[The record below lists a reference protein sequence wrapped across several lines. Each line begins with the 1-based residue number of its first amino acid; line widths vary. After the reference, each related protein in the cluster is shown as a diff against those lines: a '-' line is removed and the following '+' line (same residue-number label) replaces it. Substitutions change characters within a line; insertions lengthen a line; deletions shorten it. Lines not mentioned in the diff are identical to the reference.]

1 MMLLICTAA
10 GFNTGKMQM
19 YIEEKRRK
27 VHCDTVTCM
36 YRFFS
41 LWNSLLSVCDIVKL
55 VIKHFCFFGLSLFN
69 SIAVSFTR

>member
-27 VHCDTVTCM
+27 VHCDTVTCLV
-36 YRFFS
+36 FFPVE
-41 LWNSLLSVCDIVKL
+41 LSFVCV
-55 VIKHFCFFGLSLFN
+55 
-69 SIAVSFTR
+69 

>member
-1 MMLLICTAA
+1 MLLIYTAA

-36 YRFFS
+36 YRFFPCGT
-41 LWNSLLSVCDIVKL
+41 LFCLF
-55 VIKHFCFFGLSLFN
+55 VIL
-69 SIAVSFTR
+69 